1 MTHELPLSLE
11 LEGVHDSGG
20 QIQVVRDY
28 GLRVDGYA
36 LYLRYQT
43 EQGYALAEWLCDH
56 PQREWLYGIGNLLAT
71 SYHLPLHDLT
81 PQGLAQ
87 APH

>member
-20 QIQVVRDY
+20 QTRVVRDY

-43 EQGYALAEWLCDH
+43 ERGDALAEWLCDH
-56 PQREWLYGIGNLLAT
+56 PDHRWLTQFGTLVAT
-71 SYHLPLHDLT
+71 SYHIPLHDYT
-81 PQGLAQ
+81 PHTLA
-87 APH
+87 A

>member
-1 MTHELPLSLE
+1 MTHELPLALE
-11 LEGVHDSGG
+11 LEGGHDSGG
-20 QIQVVRDY
+20 HIQVVRDY

-36 LYLRYQT
+36 LYLRNQT
-43 EQGYALAEWLCDH
+43 ERGDALAEWLCDH
-56 PQREWLYGIGNLLAT
+56 PEREWLYGIGNLLAT

-87 APH
+87 PPH